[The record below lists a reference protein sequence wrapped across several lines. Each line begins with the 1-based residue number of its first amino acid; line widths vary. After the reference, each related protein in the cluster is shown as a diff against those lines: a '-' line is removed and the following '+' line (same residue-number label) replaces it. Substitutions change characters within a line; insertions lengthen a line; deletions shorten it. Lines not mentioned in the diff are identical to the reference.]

1 MRAVQG
7 SWIRF
12 ACVSVVLSASL
23 AACGGGGGGSGAATG
38 SQTSNGTP
46 TTPATPTSSAPNT
59 APQISGTAATAIA
72 AGGTYS
78 FTPVATDADQDTVT
92 FTIANKPEWLTF
104 NAQTGLLSGTAP
116 AAAGTFAGIEI
127 AATDGEAT
135 TALPAFTI
143 TVSAAAAGGGTSSG
157 SVALAWTPPT
167 QNDDGSTLTD
177 LSGYK
182 IHYGSESG
190 NYTSTVDVENPSLSR
205 FQLSSLP
212 QGQIFIAMTAVNA
225 SGAQSAFSPEVA
237 VTVN

>member
-23 AACGGGGGGSGAATG
+23 AACGGGGGGSDATTG
-38 SQTSNGTP
+38 SQSSNGTP
-46 TTPATPTSSAPNT
+46 GTPSSTAGNT
-59 APQISGTAATAIA
+59 APQISGTAPTAIA
-72 AGGTYS
+72 AGRTYS
-78 FTPVATDADQDTVT
+78 FTPVVTDADDGDVVT

-116 AAAGTFAGIEI
+116 AAEGTFAGVEI
-127 AATDGEAT
+127 SATDGEAT

-143 TVSAAAAGGGTSSG
+143 TVSAATAGGGSG

-182 IHYGSESG
+182 IHYGTESG
-190 NYTSTVDVENPSLSR
+190 NYTETVDVDNAGLSR
-205 FQLSSLP
+205 FELSSLP
-212 QGQIFIAMTAVNA
+212 QGQLYIAMTAVNA